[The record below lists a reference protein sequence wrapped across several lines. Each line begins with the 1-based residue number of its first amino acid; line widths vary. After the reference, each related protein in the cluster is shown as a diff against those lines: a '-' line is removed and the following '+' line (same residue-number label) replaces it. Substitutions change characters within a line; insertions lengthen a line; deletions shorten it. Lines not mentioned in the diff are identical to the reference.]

1 MIFKYD
7 SIFILRLRNQT
18 LVSTGPTVR
27 YKILGLLYERALF
40 DLQFVHNLFWLKLKW
55 NARSK
60 LLLYHLSLLHA
71 LMKFKDIDKIKVA
84 ISETL

>member
-40 DLQFVHNLFWLKLKW
+40 GLQFVHNLF
-55 NARSK
+55 
-60 LLLYHLSLLHA
+60 
-71 LMKFKDIDKIKVA
+71 
-84 ISETL
+84 